1 VTSEP
6 DMESLLASIRK
17 AIDSDIGKNTR
28 SPSPAARDASFTG
41 AMRESRVRYDDEPP
55 IRRDAAE
62 EISDLRNKIQK
73 NRQSAG
79 LAEPLPR
86 LPSLPNSVPPPP
98 VPRPTPS
105 KSGFAGILGGDGQQV
120 TPWAPR
126 VKHEP
131 EVPGLRPGIQDDLPP
146 APQDYHHGGY
156 AESEVYPDEVGW
168 AEDVPAF
175 VPAPPPPSLMSP
187 ETINAAN
194 SSFNQLADTL
204 MARALGERSVED
216 MTQDLLKGMLRN
228 WLDAH
233 LPSLVEKLVREE
245 IERVARRG
253 R

>member
-1 VTSEP
+1 
-6 DMESLLASIRK
+6 MESLLASIRK

-28 SPSPAARDASFTG
+28 SSSPAAHDTSFSG

-55 IRRDAAE
+55 LRRDASE

-79 LAEPLPR
+79 FTEPLPR
-86 LPSLPNSVPPPP
+86 LPSLPSAVPPPP
-98 VPRPTPS
+98 APRPAS

-126 VKHEP
+126 VKHEAEAP
-131 EVPGLRPGIQDDLPP
+131 DLRPTIQDDLPP
-146 APQDYHHGGY
+146 APQDYQHSGY
-156 AESEVYPDEVGW
+156 SESEVYPAEVGW
-168 AEDVPAF
+168 AEDEPTF
-175 VPAPPPPSLMSP
+175 APGPPLMST

-204 MARALGERSVED
+204 MARALGERSIED
-216 MTQDLLKGMLRN
+216 MTQDLLKGMLRS

-233 LPSLVEKLVREE
+233 LPGLVEKLVREE

>member
-1 VTSEP
+1 
-6 DMESLLASIRK
+6 MESLLASIRK

-28 SPSPAARDASFTG
+28 PASPAAHDTSFSG

-55 IRRDAAE
+55 MRRDASE

-79 LAEPLPR
+79 YTEPLPR
-86 LPSLPNSVPPPP
+86 LPSLPNTMPPPAP
-98 VPRPTPS
+98 VPRPAAS

-126 VKHEP
+126 VKHEAEAP
-131 EVPGLRPGIQDDLPP
+131 DLRPTIQDDLPP
-146 APQDYHHGGY
+146 APQDYQHSGY
-156 AESEVYPDEVGW
+156 SESEVYPAEVGW
-168 AEDVPAF
+168 AEDEPAF
-175 VPAPPPPSLMSP
+175 APGPPLMSP
-187 ETINAAN
+187 DTINAAN

-204 MARALGERSVED
+204 MARALGERSIED
-216 MTQDLLKGMLRN
+216 MTQDLLKGMLRS

>member
-1 VTSEP
+1 MTSEP

-28 SPSPAARDASFTG
+28 SPSPPAPDTSFSG

-55 IRRDAAE
+55 MRRDAAE

-79 LAEPLPR
+79 YTEPLPR
-86 LPSLPNSVPPPP
+86 LPSLPNAMPPAPA
-98 VPRPTPS
+98 PRPVSS

-126 VKHEP
+126 VKHEA
-131 EVPGLRPGIQDDLPP
+131 EAPGLRPTIQDDLPP
-146 APQDYHHGGY
+146 VPDDYQHSGY
-156 AESEVYPDEVGW
+156 SESEVYPAEVGW
-168 AEDVPAF
+168 AEDEPAF
-175 VPAPPPPSLMSP
+175 APGPPLMSP

-204 MARALGERSVED
+204 MARALGERSIED
-216 MTQDLLKGMLRN
+216 MTQDLLKGMLRS

>member
-1 VTSEP
+1 
-6 DMESLLASIRK
+6 MESLLASIRK
-17 AIDSDIGKNTR
+17 AIDSDIGKNTKN
-28 SPSPAARDASFTG
+28 PTTAARDTSFSG
-41 AMRESRVRYDDEPP
+41 AMRESRVRFDDEIPV
-55 IRRDAAE
+55 RRDASE

-79 LAEPLPR
+79 FTEPLPR
-86 LPSLPNSVPPPP
+86 LPSLPSAAPPPP
-98 VPRPTPS
+98 APRPAAN
-105 KSGFAGILGGDGQQV
+105 SGFAGILGGDGQQV

-126 VKHEP
+126 VKHEAEAP
-131 EVPGLRPGIQDDLPP
+131 DLRPTIQDDPP
-146 APQDYHHGGY
+146 PSPQDYHHSGY
-156 AESEVYPDEVGW
+156 SESEVYPAEVGW
-168 AEDVPAF
+168 AEDEPAF
-175 VPAPPPPSLMSP
+175 APGPPLMST

-204 MARALGERSVED
+204 MARALGERSIED
-216 MTQDLLKGMLRN
+216 MTQDLLKGMLRS

>member
-1 VTSEP
+1 
-6 DMESLLASIRK
+6 MESLLASIRK
-17 AIDSDIGKNTR
+17 AIDSDIGKNTK
-28 SPSPAARDASFTG
+28 SPSPAAQDTSFTG
-41 AMRESRVRYDDEPP
+41 TMRESRMRFDDEPP
-55 IRRDAAE
+55 VRRDAAE
-62 EISDLRNKIQK
+62 EISDLRSKIQK

-79 LAEPLPR
+79 FTEPLPR
-86 LPSLPNSVPPPP
+86 LPSLPSTTP
-98 VPRPTPS
+98 PTPAPKPVS

-126 VKHEP
+126 VKDEAEAP
-131 EVPGLRPGIQDDLPP
+131 DLRPTIQDDLPP
-146 APQDYHHGGY
+146 APQDYHHSGY
-156 AESEVYPDEVGW
+156 GESEVYPAEVGW
-168 AEDVPAF
+168 AEDDPTFA
-175 VPAPPPPSLMSP
+175 PAPALMSP

-204 MARALGERSVED
+204 MARALGERSIED
-216 MTQDLLKGMLRN
+216 MTQDLLKGMLRS

>member
-1 VTSEP
+1 
-6 DMESLLASIRK
+6 MESLLASIRK

-28 SPSPAARDASFTG
+28 SPSPPAPDTSFSG

-55 IRRDAAE
+55 VRRDAAE

-79 LAEPLPR
+79 YTEPLPR
-86 LPSLPNSVPPPP
+86 LPSLPNTMPLAPA
-98 VPRPTPS
+98 PRPVSS

-126 VKHEP
+126 VKHEA
-131 EVPGLRPGIQDDLPP
+131 EAPGLRPTIQDDLPP
-146 APQDYHHGGY
+146 APDDYQHSGY
-156 AESEVYPDEVGW
+156 SESEVYPAEVGW
-168 AEDVPAF
+168 AEDEPAF
-175 VPAPPPPSLMSP
+175 APGPPLMSP

-204 MARALGERSVED
+204 MARALGERSIED
-216 MTQDLLKGMLRN
+216 MTQDLLKGMLRS

-233 LPSLVEKLVREE
+233 LPGLVEKLVREE

>member
-1 VTSEP
+1 MTSEP

-17 AIDSDIGKNTR
+17 AIDSDIGKNTK
-28 SPSPAARDASFTG
+28 SPSPAAHDTSFSG

-55 IRRDAAE
+55 VRRDASE
-62 EISDLRNKIQK
+62 EISDLRNKILK
-73 NRQSAG
+73 NRQSSG
-79 LAEPLPR
+79 FTEPLPR
-86 LPSLPNSVPPPP
+86 LPSIPPP
-98 VPRPTPS
+98 VRAAAPKPTA

-126 VKHEP
+126 VKHEAEAP
-131 EVPGLRPGIQDDLPP
+131 DLRPTIQDGLPP
-146 APQDYHHGGY
+146 SAPDYHHSGY
-156 AESEVYPDEVGW
+156 GESEVYPAEVGW
-168 AEDVPAF
+168 AEDEPAF
-175 VPAPPPPSLMSP
+175 APGPPLMST

-204 MARALGERSVED
+204 MARALGERSIED
-216 MTQDLLKGMLRN
+216 MTQDLLKGMLRS

>member
-28 SPSPAARDASFTG
+28 SPSPAAHDTSFNG

-55 IRRDAAE
+55 MRRDASE

-79 LAEPLPR
+79 YTEPLPR
-86 LPSLPNSVPPPP
+86 LPNLPSTTPPASAPKP
-98 VPRPTPS
+98 VSS
-105 KSGFAGILGGDGQQV
+105 KSGFAGILGGGQQV

-126 VKHEP
+126 VKHEAEAP
-131 EVPGLRPGIQDDLPP
+131 DLRPTIQDEPPP
-146 APQDYHHGGY
+146 APQDYHHSGY
-156 AESEVYPDEVGW
+156 GESEVYPAEVGW
-168 AEDVPAF
+168 AEDEPAF
-175 VPAPPPPSLMSP
+175 APGPPLMSP
-187 ETINAAN
+187 DTINAAN

-204 MARALGERSVED
+204 MARALGERSIED
-216 MTQDLLKGMLRN
+216 MTQDLLKGMLRS

-245 IERVARRG
+245 IERVARR

>member
-1 VTSEP
+1 MTSEP

-17 AIDSDIGKNTR
+17 AIDSDIGKNTK
-28 SPSPAARDASFTG
+28 SPPAAAHDTSFRG
-41 AMRESRVRYDDEPP
+41 AMRESRVRYDEEPP

-62 EISDLRNKIQK
+62 EISHLRNKIQK

-79 LAEPLPR
+79 YTEPLPR
-86 LPSLPNSVPPPP
+86 LPSLPNTVPPAP
-98 VPRPTPS
+98 VPRPVSS

-120 TPWAPR
+120 TPWSPG
-126 VKHEP
+126 VKHEA
-131 EVPGLRPGIQDDLPP
+131 EVPGLRPTIEDDLPP
-146 APQDYHHGGY
+146 ATEGYHHSGY
-156 AESEVYPDEVGW
+156 SESEVYPAEVGW
-168 AEDVPAF
+168 AEDEPAF
-175 VPAPPPPSLMSP
+175 APGPPLMSP

-204 MARALGERSVED
+204 MARALGERSIED
-216 MTQDLLKGMLRN
+216 MTQDLLKGMLRS

>member
-1 VTSEP
+1 MTCRAVRARVDVEALHELRTLGGRIGARAPAHRRHLVQGAEVVG
-6 DMESLLASIRK
+6 SLRWRSKTEHIDHLRDRLALV
-17 AIDSDIGKNTR
+17 
-28 SPSPAARDASFTG
+28 
-41 AMRESRVRYDDEPP
+41 E
-55 IRRDAAE
+55 
-62 EISDLRNKIQK
+62 SDLRDKIQK

-79 LAEPLPR
+79 FAEPLPR
-86 LPSLPNSVPPPP
+86 LPSLPNTVPPAPAP
-98 VPRPTPS
+98 KPAS

-126 VKHEP
+126 VKHEAEAP
-131 EVPGLRPGIQDDLPP
+131 DLRPTVQDDPVP
-146 APQDYHHGGY
+146 SPQYHGGY
-156 AESEVYPDEVGW
+156 GEAEVYPEEVGW
-168 AEDVPAF
+168 AEDEPAF
-175 VPAPPPPSLMSP
+175 APTPPLMSP

-204 MARALGERSVED
+204 MARALGERSIED
-216 MTQDLLKGMLRN
+216 MTQDLLKGMLRS

>member
-1 VTSEP
+1 MTSEP

-17 AIDSDIGKNTR
+17 AIDSDIGKNTK
-28 SPSPAARDASFTG
+28 SSAPSAHDTPFSG

-55 IRRDAAE
+55 IRRDASE

-73 NRQSAG
+73 NRQNAG
-79 LAEPLPR
+79 FTEPLPR
-86 LPSLPNSVPPPP
+86 LPGLPNSVPPAPAL
-98 VPRPTPS
+98 RPASS
-105 KSGFAGILGGDGQQV
+105 KSGFAGILGGEGNQV

-126 VKHEP
+126 VKHEAEAP
-131 EVPGLRPGIQDDLPP
+131 DLRPAIQDDLPP
-146 APQDYHHGGY
+146 SPQDYHHGGY
-156 AESEVYPDEVGW
+156 AESEVYPAEVGW
-168 AEDVPAF
+168 AEDEPAF
-175 VPAPPPPSLMSP
+175 APTGPLMSP
-187 ETINAAN
+187 EAINAAN

-204 MARALGERSVED
+204 MARALGERSIED
-216 MTQDLLKGMLRN
+216 MTQDLLKGMLRS